1 MQHVQYPRTLKGNKA
16 RKLAE
21 ATERQNEW
29 AALTPKQ
36 QLAELDRR
44 PGQSKKQRARIVLL
58 MKADA

>member
-1 MQHVQYPRTLKGNKA
+1 MKRADYPRTLKGNKA

-21 ATERQNEW
+21 ATERQEAW
-29 AALTPKQ
+29 TTLTPKQ

-44 PGQSKKQRARIVLL
+44 PGESKKQRARIALL